1 MRLLTDLRTKN
12 LGTDQSHQLL
22 FITPINLRGR
32 DAVAMA
38 GITIDD
44 IEHIDQYSCFPRAAE
59 IACGELRIAPDD
71 PRPLTVTSGLP
82 FHGGSGNNYV
92 MNSTSTM
99 ADKLST

>member
-1 MRLLTDLRTKN
+1 MRLLTELRTKN

-22 FITPINLRGR
+22 FIIPINLLGR

-38 GITIDD
+38 GITKDD

-71 PRPLTVTSGLP
+71 PLPLTVTSGLP

-99 ADKLST
+99 ADKQRA